1 MQDLVALAQ
10 EGDRDAFAAL
20 AAAKVDTL
28 YAVAFGIL
36 RDPERAADAVQQAL
50 LNAWRQLPSLRDT
63 TRFDGW
69 CYRLAVS
76 ASYEE
81 ARRRRIWKLNI
92 SVLPTE
98 PATPDAESS
107 LADRDQLERAFRRLS
122 PEQRA
127 VAVMHYY
134 LGLDLI
140 EIAETLAIPP
150 GTARSR
156 LHYALNGLRAA
167 IVADQQPVTS
177 TERMA

>member
-1 MQDLVALAQ
+1 MQELVALAR

-36 RDPERAADAVQQAL
+36 RDPERAADAAQEAL
-50 LNAWRQLPSLRDT
+50 LNAWRQLPSLRDPS
-63 TRFDGW
+63 RFDGW
-69 CYRLAVS
+69 CYRLVVS
-76 ASYEE
+76 ASYQE
-81 ARRRRIWKLNI
+81 ARRRRVWQLNL
-92 SVLPTE
+92 SVVPSDRT
-98 PATPDAESS
+98 TSDAQSR
-107 LADRDQLERAFRRLS
+107 LADSDELERAFRRLS

-140 EIAETLAIPP
+140 EIAEILAIPA

-156 LHYALNGLRAA
+156 LHYALKGLRAA
-167 IVADQQPVTS
+167 ILADQQPATS

>member
-1 MQDLVALAQ
+1 MEDLVVLAQ

-20 AAAKVDTL
+20 ASGRVDRL

-36 RDPERAADAVQQAL
+36 RDPERAADAAQQAL
-50 LNAWRQLPSLRDT
+50 LNAWRQLPGLRDPA
-63 TRFDGW
+63 RFDAW
-69 CYRLAVS
+69 LYRLVVTA
-76 ASYEE
+76 AYTE
-81 ARRRRIWKLNI
+81 ARSRQVWARNVR
-92 SVLPTE
+92 VLRGEPT
-98 PATPDAESS
+98 TPDGASS

-127 VAVMHYY
+127 VVVMHYY

-140 EIAETLAIPP
+140 EIAGILAIPA

-156 LHYALNGLRAA
+156 LHYALIGLRAA
-167 IVADQQPVTS
+167 ILADQQAAPT

>member
-1 MQDLVALAQ
+1 MHELVALAQ

-20 AAAKVDTL
+20 AAGRVDTL

-36 RDPERAADAVQQAL
+36 RDPERAADAAQQAL
-50 LNAWRQLPSLRDT
+50 LNAWRQLPSLRDP

-69 CYRLAVS
+69 CYRLVVS

-81 ARRRRIWKLNI
+81 ARRRRAWKLNL
-92 SVLPTE
+92 SVLPAE
-98 PATPDAESS
+98 PTTPDAESS
-107 LADRDQLERAFRRLS
+107 LADRDELERAFRRLS

-134 LGLDLI
+134 VGLDLI
-140 EIAETLAIPP
+140 EIAEILAIPA

-156 LHYALNGLRAA
+156 LHYALKGLRAA
-167 IVADQQPVTS
+167 ILADQQPATS